1 MRSEP
6 DARPDEPDGTDAD
19 ADAEAQESVERSGL
33 WARARQSLRVP
44 GVLVRL
50 AKRDPHHIPE
60 RLTIYTVDRHADEA
74 RVWA

>member
-1 MRSEP
+1 MRSDP
-6 DARPDEPDGTDAD
+6 DAQPDGPDAD
-19 ADAEAQESVERSGL
+19 ADGQEPVEPSGF

-60 RLTIYTVDRHADEA
+60 RLTI
-74 RVWA
+74 